1 MSSANPLV
9 ATATGTPVDPWSG
22 VWIAQDIETLCDGV
36 KNGSWIEGTLGAVS
50 AGLDALAL
58 ISDPIG
64 ALLQYGVAWIIDH
77 VKPLSEALDW
87 LAGDPTQISAHAQ
100 TWRNVAGALN
110 DRAADLDQAVR
121 WDLSEW
127 TGDAAD
133 AYRSRVAQQQSA
145 VTGIANGAQTLA
157 TITEAAGM
165 LMAGVRMMVRD
176 AIATLVSRLISYAV
190 EEIASFGFATPLVV
204 EQVSTLCASWAAK
217 ISKWLRDLIGSLS
230 ELRGIAG
237 KVGALIEKLKALLGR
252 LGHSGRDGDV
262 VLQTGGELR
271 RPRGDIDFEETWAE
285 HAYDTFRASDDEL
298 PGVVATAS
306 AYGFSADDITQI
318 KNHVFRDEH
327 LLDRYGDSTVARF
340 DANPRMAEAWQRL
353 ADGNPH
359 PADIDLLRH
368 EKFESDYMT
377 STGNPSYGRAHDAT
391 NDAGYTWDPEAAARD
406 GVGYQ
411 RKY

>member
-1 MSSANPLV
+1 MNAANPLV
-9 ATATGTPVDPWSG
+9 ATASGAPVDPWSG
-22 VWIAQDIETLCDGV
+22 VWIAEDIETLCDGV

-64 ALLQYGVAWIIDH
+64 TLLQYGVAWIIDH

-87 LAGDPTQISAHAQ
+87 LAGDPAQIAAHAQ

-110 DRAADLDQAVR
+110 DRAADLERAVR
-121 WDLSEW
+121 WDVSEW

-133 AYRSRVAQQQSA
+133 AYRSRVAQRQSA
-145 VTGIANGAQTLA
+145 VTGMAQGAQTLA

-165 LMAGVRMMVRD
+165 LVAGVRMMVRD
-176 AIATLVSRLISYAV
+176 AIATLVSRLITYAV
-190 EEIASFGFATPLVV
+190 EELASFGLATPLVV

-217 ISKWLRDLIGSLS
+217 ISKWLKDLIGSLS
-230 ELRGIAG
+230 KLGGIAG
-237 KVGALIEKLKALLGR
+237 KVGELVEKLPALLG
-252 LGHSGRDGDV
+252 HDGRDGDV

-285 HAYDTFRASDDEL
+285 HAYDTFRNSDDEL
-298 PGVVATAS
+298 PGIVATARE
-306 AYGFSADDITQI
+306 YGFSADDITQV

-340 DANPRMAEAWQRL
+340 DANPRMAEAWHRL
-353 ADGNPH
+353 AEGNPH

-368 EKFESDYMT
+368 EKFESDYIT
-377 STGNPSYGRAHDAT
+377 STGDPSYGRAHEAT
-391 NDAGYTWDPEAAARD
+391 IDAGYTWDPEAAARD

>member
-1 MSSANPLV
+1 MNSANPLV
-9 ATATGTPVDPWSG
+9 TTATDAPVDPWSG

-87 LAGDPTQISAHAQ
+87 LAGDPGQISAHAQ
-100 TWRNVAGALN
+100 TWRNVAGELTN
-110 DRAADLDQAVR
+110 RAADLERAVR
-121 WDLSEW
+121 WDVSEW

-133 AYRSRVAQQQSA
+133 AYRSRVAQQKST
-145 VTGIANGAQTLA
+145 VTGIVQGAQALA

-165 LMAGVRMMVRD
+165 LVAGVRMMVRD
-176 AIATLVSRLISYAV
+176 AIATLVSRLITYAV
-190 EEIASFGFATPLVV
+190 EELASFGLATPLVV

-217 ISKWLRDLIGSLS
+217 IGKWLKDLSGSLS
-230 ELRGIAG
+230 KLRGIAG
-237 KVGALIEKLKALLGR
+237 KVGELVEKLQALLGR
-252 LGHSGRDGDV
+252 LGHGGRDGDI

-271 RPRGDIDFEETWAE
+271 RPRGDIDFEEEWAE
-285 HAYDTFRASDDEL
+285 RAYDTFRNSDDEL
-298 PGVVATAS
+298 PGVIATAS
-306 AYGFSADDITQI
+306 EYGFSAEDITQI

-353 ADGNPH
+353 AEGDPH

-368 EKFESDYMT
+368 ERFESDYMA
-377 STGNPSYGRAHDAT
+377 STGDPSYGRAHDAT

>member
-1 MSSANPLV
+1 MNSANPLV
-9 ATATGTPVDPWSG
+9 ASATNAPVDPWSG
-22 VWIAQDIETLCDGV
+22 VWIAQDIETLCEGV
-36 KNGSWIEGTLGAVS
+36 KNGNWIEGTLGAVS

-87 LAGDPTQISAHAQ
+87 LAGDPGQISAHAH

-110 DRAADLDQAVR
+110 ARAADLERAVR
-121 WDLSEW
+121 WDVSEW

-133 AYRSRVAQQQSA
+133 AYRSRVAQQQGA
-145 VTGIANGAQTLA
+145 VTGMAQGAMTLA

-165 LMAGVRMMVRD
+165 LVAGVRMMVRD
-176 AIATLVSRLISYAV
+176 AIATLVSRLITYAV
-190 EEIASFGFATPLVV
+190 EELASLGFATPLVV

-217 ISKWLRDLIGSLS
+217 ISKWLKDLIGSLS
-230 ELRGIAG
+230 KLRGMAG
-237 KVGALIEKLKALLGR
+237 KVGELVEKLQAFLGR
-252 LGHSGRDGDV
+252 LGHGGRDGDV

-271 RPRGDIDFEETWAE
+271 RPRGDIDFEEEWAE
-285 HAYDTFRASDDEL
+285 RAYDTFRNSDDEL
-298 PGVVATAS
+298 PGVIATAS
-306 AYGFSADDITQI
+306 EYGFSADDVTQI

-327 LLDRYGDSTVARF
+327 LLDRYGDSTMARF

-353 ADGNPH
+353 AEGHPH

-368 EKFESDYMT
+368 EKFESDYMG
-377 STGNPSYGRAHDAT
+377 STGDPSYGRAHDAT